1 MSNSSEDQS
10 TPAVKP
16 ADGQGPTGKR
26 PLKLAFPPELPISEH
41 AEEIRELLRSHQ
53 VVVVA
58 GETGSGKTTQLPKI
72 ALAAGLGEE
81 RMIAH
86 TQPRRLA
93 ARAVAARIADELEVQ
108 LGAEVG
114 YAVRF
119 TDKVG
124 DDTRI
129 KLLTDGLLLT
139 EIRRDKLLQRYDCV
153 IIDEAHER
161 SLNIDFLLG
170 YLKGVL
176 SRRADLKLI
185 ITSATIDVA
194 AFSAHFGDAPI
205 VEVGGRT
212 YPVTVNYLEDEAASL
227 PFEEQ
232 LLATIEDI
240 ETGPQSRARD
250 ILAFLPGERE
260 ILEAAQLLR
269 RACADR
275 LEVLPLYARLS
286 AADQQRIFRPGKRR
300 RIVLATNVAET
311 SLTVPNIG
319 YVIDP
324 GIARISR
331 YSFRSKLQRLPT
343 EPVSQASANQRAGRC
358 GRVAP
363 GTCFRLYTEA
373 DFLGRPEYTDPEIKR
388 TNLASV
394 VLSMRAFDLG
404 NPSSFPF
411 LEPPDPR
418 MIRDAEKLL
427 DELGALQGSKL
438 TDVGRKMARLP
449 VDPRLARMLVEAE
462 RTRSLAEVLIIT
474 SAMAVSDPRE
484 RPVDKQGS
492 ADRAHEQWLDERSDF
507 LSYLNLW
514 SWFEKQRDVLS
525 RSQLRRALGKNFL
538 SNNRMREWL
547 ALHRQLLLAVKSLGF
562 KLNREPA
569 AYSSVHQ
576 ALLAGSLSLIGMHD
590 ERGDYLGPRNM
601 KFRIF
606 PGSVLA
612 ERRPR
617 WVMAGEIVETRRV
630 YARSVAQV
638 EPRWIEEAGGHLLKR
653 RYSEPHW
660 SLGRGEAQAL
670 ETVMLYGLVLAD
682 KRRVSLRRVDRDEAR
697 KLFLLDGLVRGAI
710 KRPPDFLAHN
720 LELAAEIRLE
730 EEKGRRRDL
739 LASEGEIAD
748 LYDALIPAK
757 VLSVRDLER
766 WLKKAADEVAG
777 QLFFSRAQLSGAG
790 TAGFAE
796 DDFPGEL
803 VLRDKAF
810 PLRYRFAPGEPDDGV
825 SIEVPIGLLDAVAAP
840 ALNWSVPGMLAGVC
854 EQWLRSLEKSKRR
867 RLTPIPDTV
876 QAILPILAQPSIFRQ
891 GRLEVSLANAIR
903 HEYGL
908 QIDADDWHPERI
920 EPQWRVNVKVLGN
933 EGELLAQSR
942 DFEPLKERF
951 AAEVAARMDAGL
963 KAQEEEQGLVDFPDQ
978 APVGSVVIGASGSE
992 VVAYPALADE
1002 GDSVAVRHLP
1012 DAAAQAL
1019 ANRSGYARLALL
1031 KLGQTARYLKK
1042 QIAADKA
1049 LGVLYA
1055 PLGGAEQFRDEL
1067 LKACAWACFF
1077 EGEALPADAQSFT
1090 RLLNERRG
1098 ELADTLTRMQADLRR
1113 ILEARQALVRALD
1126 AATSPA
1132 YADAVSDMRAQL
1144 ERLVPADVLT
1154 STPAARL
1161 PDVPRYLEAA
1171 SYRLANLQGKVSRDK
1186 QLTEELAAFQ
1196 ARVERLKTELGESP
1210 EWQNLFYLIEECRVG
1225 LFAERLGVREKASP
1239 KRLGK
1244 ALEALEREYG
1254 LI

>member
-1 MSNSSEDQS
+1 MSESSTDSNSG
-10 TPAVKP
+10 PAEAP
-16 ADGQGPTGKR
+16 RR

-41 AEEIRELLRSHQ
+41 ADAIRALLLEHQ
-53 VVVVA
+53 VIVVA
-58 GETGSGKTTQLPKI
+58 GETGSGKTTQLPKV
-72 ALAAGLGEE
+72 ALAAGLGES

-93 ARAVAARIADELEVQ
+93 ARAVATRIAEELEVI

-119 TDKVG
+119 TDQVS
-124 DDTRI
+124 DETRV

-139 EIRRDKLLQRYDCV
+139 EIRRDKLLKRYDCV
-153 IIDEAHER
+153 IVDEAHER
-161 SLNIDFLLG
+161 SLNIDYLLG

-176 SRRADLKLI
+176 AKRPDLKLI
-185 ITSATIDVA
+185 ITSATIDVD

-212 YPVTVNYLEDEAASL
+212 YPVTVRYLDDDAAAL

-232 LLATIEDI
+232 LLAAIEDI
-240 ETGPQSRARD
+240 ETGPQTRARD

-260 ILEAAQLLR
+260 ILEASRVLR
-269 RACADR
+269 TALGDR

-319 YVIDP
+319 FVIDP

-343 EPVSQASANQRAGRC
+343 EPISQASANQRAGRC

-363 GTCFRLYTEA
+363 GICFRLYTEA
-373 DFLGRPEYTDPEIKR
+373 DYLGRPEYTDPEIKR

-404 NPSSFPF
+404 DPARFPF

-427 DELGALQGSKL
+427 DELGALTGNKL

-449 VDPRLARMLVEAE
+449 VDPRLARMLVAAE
-462 RTRSLAEVLIIT
+462 QTRALTEVLIIT
-474 SAMAVSDPRE
+474 AAMAVSDPRE
-484 RPVDKQGS
+484 RPVEKQGS

-514 SWFEKQRDVLS
+514 QWFERQRDVLS
-525 RSQLRRALGKNFL
+525 RSQLRKAMTRNFL

-547 ALHRQLLLAVKSLGF
+547 ALHRQLLLAVRGLGF
-562 KLNREPA
+562 RLNREPA
-569 AYSSVHQ
+569 AYASVHQ
-576 ALLAGSLSLIGMHD
+576 ALLAGSLSLIGTHD

-612 ERRPR
+612 EKRPR
-617 WVMAGEIVETRRV
+617 WVLAGEIVETRRV
-630 YARSVAQV
+630 YARTVAQV
-638 EPRWIEEAGGHLLKR
+638 EPRWIEEAGDRLLKR
-653 RYSEPHW
+653 RHTEPHW
-660 SLGRGEAQAL
+660 SLSRGEAQAL
-670 ETVMLYGLVLAD
+670 ETVSLYGLVLAD
-682 KRRVSLRRVDRDEAR
+682 KRRVSLSRVDPAEAR

-710 KRPPDFLAHN
+710 KKPPDFLAHN
-720 LELAAEIRLE
+720 LALAAEIRAD

-739 LASEGEIAD
+739 LAEESEIAER
-748 LYDALIPAK
+748 YEVLIPAD
-757 VLSVRDLER
+757 VRSARQLER
-766 WLKKAADEVAG
+766 WLKKAADGEVAR
-777 QLFFSRAQLSGAG
+777 LFFDRAALEGSG
-790 TAGFAE
+790 TARYGE
-796 DDFPGEL
+796 EDFPGTL
-803 VLRDKAF
+803 TMRGKDLA
-810 PLRYRFAPGEPDDGV
+810 LRYRFAPGEPDDGV
-825 SIEVPIGLLDAVAAP
+825 SLEVPVGLVDAVASQ

-867 RLTPIPDTV
+867 RLTPIPDAV
-876 QAILPILAQPSIFRQ
+876 QAILPILTQPSIYRQ
-891 GRLEVSLANAIR
+891 GRLEVSLANAIE
-903 HEYGL
+903 HEFGL
-908 QIDADDWHPERI
+908 KIAADDWHPERI
-920 EPQWRVNVKVLGN
+920 EPQWRVNVKVLDG
-933 EGELLAQSR
+933 EGDVLAESR
-942 DFEPLKERF
+942 DFDSLKASF
-951 AAEVAARMDAGL
+951 AAEVAARMDEGL
-963 KAQEEEQGLVDFPDQ
+963 KQQVEERGLVDFPDQ
-978 APVGSVVIGASGSE
+978 VPVGSVVIGSSGAE
-992 VVAYPALADE
+992 VVAYPALVDE
-1002 GDSVAVRHLP
+1002 GDSVAVRHLA

-1019 ANRSGYARLALL
+1019 ANRAGYARLALL

-1049 LGVLYA
+1049 LGLLYA

-1077 EGEALPADAQSFT
+1077 EGEALPADASAFSS
-1090 RLLNERRG
+1090 RLNERRG
-1098 ELADTLTRMQADLRR
+1098 ELAETLSRMQADLKA
-1113 ILEARQALVRALD
+1113 ILEARQSLVRALD
-1126 AATSPA
+1126 AADSPA
-1132 YADAVSDMRAQL
+1132 YAEAVADIRAQL
-1144 ERLVPADVLT
+1144 AELVPADVLT
-1154 STPAARL
+1154 ATPPGRL
-1161 PDVPRYLEAA
+1161 ADIPRYLRAA
-1171 SYRLANLQGKVSRDK
+1171 AHRLANLQGKVGRDR
-1186 QLTEELAAFQ
+1186 QLTEELAGFRERIVRLQ
-1196 ARVERLKTELGESP
+1196 AELGDGP
-1210 EWQNLFYLIEECRVG
+1210 DWQQLRFLLEECRVG

-1239 KRLGK
+1239 KRLNRM
-1244 ALEALEREYG
+1244 LEALEREYG

>member
-1 MSNSSEDQS
+1 MSESSKEQAGSAAEPPPD
-10 TPAVKP
+10 AR
-16 ADGQGPTGKR
+16 R
-26 PLKLAFPPELPISEH
+26 PLKLTFPPELPISEH
-41 AEEIRELLRSHQ
+41 AEAIRALLLTNQ

-72 ALAAGLGEE
+72 ALAAGLGEK

-93 ARAVAARIADELEVQ
+93 ARAVASRIAEELEVP
-108 LGAEVG
+108 LGEEVG

-119 TDKVG
+119 TDKVS
-124 DDTRI
+124 DNTRV

-139 EIRRDKLLQRYDCV
+139 EIRRDKLLKRYDCV
-153 IIDEAHER
+153 IVDEAHER

-176 SRRADLKLI
+176 ARRRDLKLI

-194 AFSAHFGDAPI
+194 AFSAHFADAPI

-212 YPVTVNYLEDEAASL
+212 YPVTINYLDDEAAAL
-227 PFEEQ
+227 RFEEQ
-232 LLATIEDI
+232 LLAAIEDI

-260 ILEAAQLLR
+260 ILEAARLLR
-269 RACADR
+269 TALGDR
-275 LEVLPLYARLS
+275 LEIMPLYARLS

-343 EPVSQASANQRAGRC
+343 EPISQASADQRAGRC

-363 GTCFRLYTEA
+363 GVCFRLYTEA
-373 DFLGRPEYTDPEIKR
+373 DFQGRPEYTDPEIKR

-404 NPSSFPF
+404 DPARFPF

-427 DELGALQGSKL
+427 DELGALVGNKL

-449 VDPRLARMLVEAE
+449 VDPRLARMLVEAD
-462 RTRSLAEVLIIT
+462 RTRALSEVLIIT

-484 RPVDKQGS
+484 RPVEKQGS

-514 SWFEKQRDVLS
+514 HWFDGQRDALS
-525 RSQLRRALGKNFL
+525 RSQLRKALGRNFL

-547 ALHRQLLLAVKSLGF
+547 ALHRQLLLAVRDLGF
-562 KLNREPA
+562 RLNSEPA

-576 ALLAGSLSLIGMHD
+576 ALLAGSLSLIGTHD

-630 YARSVAQV
+630 YARTVAAI
-638 EPRWIEEAGGHLLKR
+638 EPRWIEAAAGHLLKR
-653 RYSEPHW
+653 RHTEPHW
-660 SLGRGEAQAL
+660 SLNRGEAQAF
-670 ETVMLYGLVLAD
+670 ETVSLYGLVLAD
-682 KRRVSLRRVDRDEAR
+682 KRRVSLRRVDPVEAR

-720 LELAAEIRLE
+720 LTLAAEIRDE

-739 LASEGEIAD
+739 LAAEVEIAE
-748 LYDALIPAK
+748 LYEALIPEK
-757 VLSVRDLER
+757 VVSARDLER
-766 WLKKAADEVAG
+766 WLKKAAGEETSR
-777 QLFFSRAQLSGAG
+777 LFFSREQLSGPGSARY
-790 TAGFAE
+790 AE
-796 DDFPGEL
+796 EDFPRQLTMRGTE
-803 VLRDKAF
+803 F
-810 PLRYRFAPGEPDDGV
+810 PLRYRFAPGDADDGV
-825 SIEVPIGLLDAVAAP
+825 SMEVPIGLVDAVNP
-840 ALNWSVPGMLAGVC
+840 QVLNWSVPGMLPGVC

-867 RLTPIPDTV
+867 RLTPIPDAV
-876 QAILPILAQPSIFRQ
+876 QAILPILSQPSIFRQ
-891 GRLEVSLANAIR
+891 GRLEVSLAKAIE
-903 HEYGL
+903 HEFGL
-908 QIDADDWHPERI
+908 QIAAEDWHPERI
-920 EPQWRVNVKVLGN
+920 EPQWRVNVKVLGT
-933 EGELLAQSR
+933 EGELLAESR
-942 DFEPLKERF
+942 DFEALKARF
-951 AAEVAARMDAGL
+951 AAEVAARMDEGL
-963 KAQEEEQGLVDFPDQ
+963 AAQEEERGLIEFPDQ
-978 APVGSVVIGASGSE
+978 APTGSVVIGKAGAE

-1002 GDSVAVRHLP
+1002 GDSLAVRHLA
-1012 DAAAQAL
+1012 DAAEQART
-1019 ANRSGYARLALL
+1019 NRSGYARLALL

-1049 LGVLYA
+1049 LGLLYA
-1055 PLGGAEQFRDEL
+1055 PLGGADQFRDEL

-1077 EGEALPADAQSFT
+1077 AGEPLPADPASFT
-1090 RLLNERRG
+1090 QRLNERRG
-1098 ELADTLTRMQADLRR
+1098 ELAETLTRMQAELKR

-1132 YADAVSDMRAQL
+1132 FAEAVADIRAQL
-1144 ERLVPADVLT
+1144 DRLVPADVLT
-1154 STPAARL
+1154 STPAERL
-1161 PDVPRYLEAA
+1161 ADIPRYLEAA
-1171 SYRLANLQGKVSRDK
+1171 VYRLANLQGKVGRDR
-1186 QLTEELAAFQ
+1186 QLTGELAAFQ
-1196 ARVERLKTELGESP
+1196 DRIERLKSEMGESAQ
-1210 EWQNLFYLIEECRVG
+1210 WQQLRFLLEECRVG

-1239 KRLGK
+1239 KRLNRT
-1244 ALEALEREYG
+1244 LESLEREYG